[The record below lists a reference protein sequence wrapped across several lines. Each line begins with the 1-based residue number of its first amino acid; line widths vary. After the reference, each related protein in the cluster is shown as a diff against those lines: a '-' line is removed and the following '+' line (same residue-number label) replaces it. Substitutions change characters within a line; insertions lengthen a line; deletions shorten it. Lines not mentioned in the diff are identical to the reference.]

1 MDDPEIWSAIHRMAN
16 VLERLKMD
24 RAAGMG
30 VVTNGLQQTHDSK
43 INDLEKWLNNTKNA
57 DHKVAMTKML
67 ATIKAAMG
75 PLLESEKVLEEKQQD
90 FDTKCADIQIEIS
103 KFNTECKSYAKIHKE
118 DIPPEWFP
126 DTMKPSAWKFIRK

>member
-30 VVTNGLQQTHDSK
+30 VVMDGLQQTHDSK
-43 INDLEKWLNNTKNA
+43 INDLEKWLNNAKNA

-67 ATIKAAMG
+67 ATIKADM
-75 PLLESEKVLEEKQQD
+75 PQLLQSEKELGEKQQD
-90 FDTKCADIQIEIS
+90 FDTKCADIQIQIS
-103 KFNTECKSYAKIHKE
+103 KFNTECKSYAKNHK
-118 DIPPEWFP
+118 DDTPPECFP
-126 DTMKPSAWKFIRK
+126 DTMKPSGWKIIKK